1 MAKIGTMELLV
12 FLIVAFFAIGPER
25 MPKAAKALGRALGQ
39 LKKEM
44 NSARDEILG
53 RTNELKSIGDDLNGV
68 KKSLQN
74 AVTDAGQDMNE
85 KEKQI
90 QEKLSGTKK
99 KKNSKTTSTVTPQDP
114 ERPAE
119 PEDAPAI
126 GAEQRSETSEETTT

>member
-53 RTNELKSIGDDLNGV
+53 GTDELKSIGDDLNDV
-68 KKSLQN
+68 KKSLQKT
-74 AVTDAGQDMNE
+74 VTDAGQDMNE

-90 QEKLSGTKK
+90 QEKLSGTKRK
-99 KKNSKTTSTVTPQDP
+99 RTAKPHP
-114 ERPAE
+114 P
-119 PEDAPAI
+119 
-126 GAEQRSETSEETTT
+126 